1 MNITKESLEMPNK
14 QAKYENRYGDVFTFT
29 KQEDGNVLWEGDF
42 KYCRFG
48 WPNDYKRAYEAYCKD
63 VGSQGEHPMHIESFK
78 EEVHASVY
86 DENDRWVSRSEIGA
100 KYGDLLDQA
109 DYINM
114 VDPSGGPYLKE
125 HMELRVVG
133 MEDAEDR
140 VIRRFESIE
149 DGYKIITYGKYD
161 HLADSKTIGGLTV

>member
-1 MNITKESLEMPNK
+1 MTT
-14 QAKYENRYGDVFTFT
+14 YTNRYGDVFTFEFD
-29 KQEDGNVLWEGDF
+29 EDKNVIWKGNFEHV
-42 KYCRFG
+42 RFG

-63 VGSQGEHPMHIESFK
+63 VGSQCEHPMHIESFK

-100 KYGDLLDQA
+100 KYGDLVDTA

-140 VIRRFESIE
+140 VIRRFESIKE
-149 DGYKIITYGKYD
+149 GYKIITYGKYD
-161 HLADSKTIGGLTV
+161 HLADSETIGGLTI